1 MQDKAALGHSVKDS
15 LLILNDMAVRKWQII
30 VFIIIYFL
38 VCKDSLMF
46 GYQGPLLSHECILDG
61 HWGAVLLCS

>member
-15 LLILNDMAVRKWQII
+15 LLILNDMAVRKGQII
-30 VFIIIYFL
+30 ICIIIYFL
-38 VCKDSLMF
+38 VCKDSLVF
-46 GYQGPLLSHECILDG
+46 GYQGLFLAHECILDG